1 VHRLDVGT
9 SGLIVVAKTDRAHLN
24 LAEQFESRSVT
35 KSYIALVYGV
45 LNEDSGN
52 IEAPIGRDPR
62 NRVKMAV
69 TRGGRQATTL
79 YRVAERFDE
88 FTLLDVE
95 IKTGRTH
102 QIRVHLAH
110 IKHPVVADS
119 TYGGGRA
126 NSIKSAKLRAAVA
139 RLDRPFLHAARLGF
153 SHPVTGDRMEFSAP
167 LPGKLRAFLEQITPT
182 PS

>member
-24 LAEQFESRSVT
+24 LAKQFESRSVT
-35 KSYIALVYGV
+35 KGYIALAYGV
-45 LNEDSGN
+45 VKDDSGK

-69 TRGGRQATTL
+69 TRDGRQALTL
-79 YRVAERFDE
+79 YRVVERFDE

-110 IKHPVVADS
+110 IKHPVVADP
-119 TYGGGRA
+119 TYGAGRA
-126 NSIKSAKLRAAVA
+126 NSIKSAKLRAAAA

-153 SHPVTGDRMEFSAP
+153 RRPATGEKMEFTAP
-167 LPGKLRAFLEQITPT
+167 LPPELRAFLEQVSTT
-182 PS
+182 Q

>member
-1 VHRLDVGT
+1 
-9 SGLIVVAKTDRAHLN
+9 LIVVAKTDRAHLN
-24 LAEQFESRSVT
+24 LAEQFEARAVT
-35 KSYIALVYGV
+35 KRYMALVYGV
-45 LNEDSGN
+45 LREDSGK

-69 TRGGRQATTL
+69 TRDGRQATTL
-79 YRVAERFDE
+79 YSVVERFDE
-88 FTLLDVE
+88 FSLIDVE

-119 TYGGGRA
+119 TYGAGRA
-126 NSIKSAKLRAAVA
+126 NSIKSAKLRAEVG

-153 SHPVTGDRMEFSAP
+153 AHPTTGEKMEFTAP
-167 LPGKLRAFLEQITPT
+167 LPPELRAFLDLVSTTIPRA
-182 PS
+182 